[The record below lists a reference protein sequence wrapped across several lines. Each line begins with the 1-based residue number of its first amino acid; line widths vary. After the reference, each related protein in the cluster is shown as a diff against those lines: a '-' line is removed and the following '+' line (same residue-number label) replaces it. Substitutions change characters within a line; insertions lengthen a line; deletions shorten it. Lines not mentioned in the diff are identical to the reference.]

1 MQSTE
6 KGAVFPGIVLEVFN
20 LRGLLAAE
28 GDRLTK
34 GLGLSGARRKVLGA
48 LSIAGEPVTVAK
60 IARTMGQTRQ
70 DVQRI
75 SDEMA
80 RDGIVEYL
88 ENPHHKR
95 AKNMVLTPKGKEV
108 CEQLS
113 ELQVPWAEEKS
124 TGTRLK

>member
-1 MQSTE
+1 
-6 KGAVFPGIVLEVFN
+6 
-20 LRGLLAAE
+20 
-28 GDRLTK
+28 
-34 GLGLSGARRKVLGA
+34 
-48 LSIAGEPVTVAK
+48 
-60 IARTMGQTRQ
+60 MGQTRQ
-70 DVQRI
+70 DVRRI

-95 AKNMVLTPKGKEV
+95 AKNMVLTPRGKEV

-124 TGTRLK
+124 TGTRPKEMQATLDIVQLLVKRFET